1 MPPGSVGQSHP
12 SSVLTQPALMEVRW
26 KAAVLVREVWARGPS
41 GRNFGAGLPARK
53 THGVGGGEGA
63 SLTWGPSWVGASPK
77 GSMAG
82 SRSSEDKER
91 GAGVGEGPR
100 RSAWRAAWRRRN
112 RPSVRGIDD
121 CPGMA
126 GRTGGDSLCSQP
138 VWVLEAKAWGKRD
151 LRLGCPRGTAI
162 VPHPPS
168 KVCAQGSSC
177 HREKPA
183 TVC

>member
-1 MPPGSVGQSHP
+1 MGTHLGQSHP
-12 SSVLTQPALMEVRW
+12 KGKHGRQQFL
-26 KAAVLVREVWARGPS
+26 RGQ
-41 GRNFGAGLPARK
+41 
-53 THGVGGGEGA
+53 GEGE
-63 SLTWGPSWVGASPK
+63 P
-77 GSMAG
+77 
-82 SRSSEDKER
+82 
-91 GAGVGEGPR
+91 GVREGPR

-162 VPHPPS
+162 VPPPN